1 MPDPLIGL
9 LGFVAALAMIAL
21 RVPIAIAMGVTG
33 VAGFGV
39 INGFDVI
46 GFVLGSGPFEAI
58 FPYTLSVI
66 PLFLLMGV
74 VASRSGLSSDLFVAG
89 NALFGQFRGG
99 LAIATIGA
107 CAGFGAICG
116 SSLATVATMGRVAL
130 PEMRAAGY
138 DDRLSSAS
146 IAAAGTLGVLIPP
159 SILLVIYGLLT
170 EQSIG
175 RLFSAAILP
184 GLLATT
190 LYGLAV
196 VAQVRLNPS
205 LAGAPLKRSGRHRL
219 KALRGAWP
227 AVMLFV
233 AVIGGIQVGLF
244 SPTEAA
250 AVGAGGAIAI
260 AVVRRTLSGPV
271 IAGVMRETVEM
282 TGMIFFIMVGAAL
295 FNYFIETTGLP
306 QFLVGLIDGAALAP
320 IVVLLLIMAFYIVL
334 GCFMDAL
341 SMILLT
347 VPFVY
352 PVVVALG
359 FDPIW
364 FGVLIVTVAE
374 LGLITP
380 PIGMNLFII
389 QGVAGDLPS
398 RTVMRGILPFLLAD
412 VIRLGVLIALPQ
424 IALWLPSY
432 I

>member
-1 MPDPLIGL
+1 MSDPLIGV
-9 LGFVAALAMIAL
+9 LGFAASLLMIAF
-21 RVPIAIAMGVTG
+21 RVPIAVAMGVTG
-33 VAGFGV
+33 VVGFGL
-39 INGFDVI
+39 INGFEFI

-74 VASRSGLSSDLFVAG
+74 VASRSGLSTDLFAAG
-89 NALFGQFRGG
+89 NAVFGRFRGG

-175 RLFSAAILP
+175 KLFSAAILP
-184 GLLATT
+184 GLLATV
-190 LYGLAV
+190 LYALAV
-196 VAQVRLNPS
+196 VVQVRLNPA
-205 LAGAPLKRSGRHRL
+205 LAGTPPAREPGYRR

-227 AVMLFV
+227 VMMLFL

-250 AVGAGGAIAI
+250 AVGAGGAIVI
-260 AVVRRTLSGPV
+260 AVTRRALSGPV
-271 IAGVMRETVEM
+271 LADVVRETVEM
-282 TGMIFFIMVGAAL
+282 TGMIFFIMIGASL

-306 QFLVGLIDGAALAP
+306 QYLVGLIEASGLSAYM
-320 IVVLLLIMAFYIVL
+320 VLLLIMVFYIVL
-334 GCFMDAL
+334 GCFMDAM

-347 VPFVY
+347 VPFIF

-359 FDPIW
+359 FDPVW
-364 FGVLIVTVAE
+364 FGVLVVTVAE

-380 PIGMNLFII
+380 PIGMNLFVM
-389 QGVAGDLPS
+389 QGVARDLPS
-398 RTVMRGILPFLLAD
+398 HTVMRGVVPFLIAD
-412 VIRLGVLIALPQ
+412 VIRLAVLIALPQ
-424 IALWLPSY
+424 IALWLPGY
-432 I
+432 L